1 MGSRPSIT
9 SRVLAVPTADI
20 YMPVIVAEEE
30 LKGRLKVIAGLN
42 AAIPRD
48 GYKFTEA
55 YYYLTKTIEDLAV
68 FRILPYT
75 EEAESLFRSWSP
87 AQRRPGTRDCRI
99 AAIAIT
105 NGFTVVSC
113 NTKHYETIP
122 GIKLEDWSLQDSIFY
137 GRTSA

>member
-1 MGSRPSIT
+1 
-9 SRVLAVPTADI
+9 
-20 YMPVIVAEEE
+20 MPVIVAEEE